1 MNISKYI
8 LIIVAVISLD
18 SCSKILDNEPI
29 GVLNSESFFKTSN
42 DAVQGINAAYEP
54 LMYTSSNKNAYWAFA
69 ELPTDEAVVGGDGS
83 QPGLTE
89 LDFFT
94 YTPRTEEFNNFYK
107 LEYKGIS
114 QCNTVLDRVPSIDM
128 DETLKN
134 RILGEALFLRSFYYF
149 QLTQV
154 FGEVQLITRVL
165 PPTDIKYAK
174 SSKDAIYQQ
183 IINDCKD
190 AANKLPTSYSA
201 TDVGRATKGAAL
213 ALIAKTMLY
222 SKNWQGVLDYVS
234 QVKELNI
241 YSLTAD
247 YQDNFKIKT
256 QNNTESVWEIQHTNL
271 ELGVGNSLNQIW
283 LSKKVT
289 DGYGFAEVTQSYYD
303 EFESGDPRRDFTIAS
318 NNQEYFGVTYKN
330 SYSST
335 RHSPRKYLQTDSTVT
350 QKADGDINVTPIR
363 YAEVLLWEAEA
374 LNEIGRTSDA
384 QDPLEVVRARARKQ
398 SSDPENA
405 LPKIIT
411 ADQGIMRQAIRHER
425 SVELGFE
432 MHKFFDYVRWG
443 IASDKLG
450 ALGFQN
456 GKHEVFPLPQIE
468 IDLNKSL
475 LQNPGY

>member
-283 LSKKVT
+283 LSK
-289 DGYGFAEVTQSYYD
+289 
-303 EFESGDPRRDFTIAS
+303 R
-318 NNQEYFGVTYKN
+318 
-330 SYSST
+330 
-335 RHSPRKYLQTDSTVT
+335 
-350 QKADGDINVTPIR
+350 
-363 YAEVLLWEAEA
+363 
-374 LNEIGRTSDA
+374 
-384 QDPLEVVRARARKQ
+384 
-398 SSDPENA
+398 
-405 LPKIIT
+405 
-411 ADQGIMRQAIRHER
+411 
-425 SVELGFE
+425 
-432 MHKFFDYVRWG
+432 
-443 IASDKLG
+443 
-450 ALGFQN
+450 
-456 GKHEVFPLPQIE
+456 
-468 IDLNKSL
+468 
-475 LQNPGY
+475 

>member
-1 MNISKYI
+1 M
-8 LIIVAVISLD
+8 
-18 SCSKILDNEPI
+18 
-29 GVLNSESFFKTSN
+29 
-42 DAVQGINAAYEP
+42 
-54 LMYTSSNKNAYWAFA
+54 
-69 ELPTDEAVVGGDGS
+69 
-83 QPGLTE
+83 
-89 LDFFT
+89 
-94 YTPRTEEFNNFYK
+94 
-107 LEYKGIS
+107 
-114 QCNTVLDRVPSIDM
+114 
-128 DETLKN
+128 
-134 RILGEALFLRSFYYF
+134 
-149 QLTQV
+149 
-154 FGEVQLITRVL
+154 
-165 PPTDIKYAK
+165 
-174 SSKDAIYQQ
+174 
-183 IINDCKD
+183 
-190 AANKLPTSYSA
+190 
-201 TDVGRATKGAAL
+201 
-213 ALIAKTMLY
+213 
-222 SKNWQGVLDYVS
+222 
-234 QVKELNI
+234 
-241 YSLTAD
+241 
-247 YQDNFKIKT
+247 
-256 QNNTESVWEIQHTNL
+256 
-271 ELGVGNSLNQIW
+271 
-283 LSKKVT
+283 
-289 DGYGFAEVTQSYYD
+289 TQSYYD

-405 LPKIIT
+405 LPKITT